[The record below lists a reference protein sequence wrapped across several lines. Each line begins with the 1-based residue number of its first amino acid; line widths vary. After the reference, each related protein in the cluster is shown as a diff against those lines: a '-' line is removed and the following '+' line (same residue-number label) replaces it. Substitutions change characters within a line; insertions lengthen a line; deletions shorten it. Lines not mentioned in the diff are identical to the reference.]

1 MHMGV
6 PVQETPGALHACHS
20 TWNCCPRSGSGLEE
34 AFECFIGQ
42 SGEPGEPLATA
53 EERPQAPRERDDHV
67 AVGHRFK
74 DLLRDEPAEG
84 RLALRVTGGA
94 EAALLTQRT
103 RAGTRAGNGG
113 SGHGRSHGPASR
125 SAGSSP
131 GCGGRQHVR
140 GREWG
145 RSDRRIRSGIRR
157 DGERRSARVAMP
169 PASAIDRRHSAARE
183 LQGDMA
189 DRLRWLVG
197 ATAEPPMRAAC
208 GIAKSP

>member
-94 EAALLTQRT
+94 EAALLTRETNPYRLHPLLT
-103 RAGTRAGNGG
+103 R
-113 SGHGRSHGPASR
+113 
-125 SAGSSP
+125 
-131 GCGGRQHVR
+131 
-140 GREWG
+140 
-145 RSDRRIRSGIRR
+145 
-157 DGERRSARVAMP
+157 
-169 PASAIDRRHSAARE
+169 
-183 LQGDMA
+183 
-189 DRLRWLVG
+189 
-197 ATAEPPMRAAC
+197 
-208 GIAKSP
+208 